1 MVSRIIDIVWAF
13 SVSVYWVINAIV
25 TYDSTLLIKLLYNR
39 LVKLDE
45 GENVKE
51 TKKKNIHQ
59 QLEEKPDELS
69 DDSDGAYCLD

>member
-1 MVSRIIDIVWAF
+1 MF
-13 SVSVYWVINAIV
+13 
-25 TYDSTLLIKLLYNR
+25 YNR

-45 GENVKE
+45 GDKVKE

-69 DDSDGAYCLD
+69 DDSDGLYYWSIIIN